1 MKQSEKDDSRKSQS
15 GRASTWMEGTPSG
28 SCEAASTGRVV
39 VVVGSPQGLLSTRPR
54 DTTLVAKT
62 DTSTP
67 GISGVG
73 FSAGLPVL
81 FLYVNSS
88 VVSSSLKVGIQ
99 RS

>member
-1 MKQSEKDDSRKSQS
+1 MDGRYAEWKLRSSQH
-15 GRASTWMEGTPSG
+15 
-28 SCEAASTGRVV
+28 RV
-39 VVVGSPQGLLSTRPR
+39 GGGGGESPQGLLSTRPR

-88 VVSSSLKVGIQ
+88 IVSSSLKVGIQ

>member
-1 MKQSEKDDSRKSQS
+1 MTAESRNQE
-15 GRASTWMEGTPSG
+15 GRARGWKVRRV
-28 SCEAASTGRVV
+28 EAAKQPAQGGWWWWWG
-39 VVVGSPQGLLSTRPR
+39 GSPQGLLSTRPR
-54 DTTLVAKT
+54 DTTLVAKI

-88 VVSSSLKVGIQ
+88 IVSSSLKVGIQ